1 MVADGIFFILNIM
14 INFKF
19 LNNNIPNEP
28 QSLEGAR
35 DRFMELVNYQLS
47 EQQIQMMVR
56 GTEDHYNQL
65 GNPIS
70 TDNRPAVFL
79 NLTRN
84 RGTISDN
91 EWNSIIEHQRRQL
104 IDYMWQQGMIMHTIV
119 SEDEYGFTLRTE
131 LLF

>member
-28 QSLEGAR
+28 QSIEGAR

-84 RGTISDN
+84 RGTIPDN

-104 IDYMWQQGMIMHTIV
+104 IDYMWQEGMIMHTII